1 MTRSLVFT
9 IALAL
14 GAATTAHAAAAA
26 DLKPIKRVEPQY
38 PPEAARAGT
47 TGFVEVEFE
56 VDASGKVGKV
66 SVLNARP
73 TRTFETAAVRAV
85 KQWQFEPGGGK
96 GKVRLNFSL

>member
-1 MTRSLVFT
+1 MFRSLVF
-9 IALAL
+9 ALAVAL
-14 GAATTAHAAAAA
+14 GTAVPAQAA

-47 TGFVEVEFE
+47 TGFVEIEFT
-56 VDASGKVGKV
+56 VDPSGKVASV
-66 SVLNARP
+66 SVVNAKP
-73 TRTFETAAVRAV
+73 TRTFEQSAVRAV

>member
-1 MTRSLVFT
+1 MFRSLVFA
-9 IALAL
+9 IAVAL
-14 GAATTAHAAAAA
+14 VTAVPAQAS

-47 TGFVEVEFE
+47 TGFVEVEFV
-56 VDASGKVGKV
+56 VDPSGKVASV
-66 SVLNARP
+66 SVVNAKP
-73 TRTFETAAVRAV
+73 TRTFEQSAVRAV

>member
-1 MTRSLVFT
+1 MFRSFVFA
-9 IALAL
+9 IAVAL
-14 GAATTAHAAAAA
+14 GTAVPAQAA

-47 TGFVEVEFE
+47 TGFVEIEFT
-56 VDASGKVGKV
+56 VDPSGKVASV
-66 SVLNARP
+66 SVVNAKP
-73 TRTFETAAVRAV
+73 TRTFEQSAVRAV